1 MFLKNLIVHKN
12 NSNKIYFSLNMFI
25 KLFPRDNLLNPLNTT
40 KLFKYYQKFWY
51 NVNKLNMTSN
61 KELET

>member
-1 MFLKNLIVHKN
+1 
-12 NSNKIYFSLNMFI
+12 MFI

-40 KLFKYYQKFWY
+40 KLFIYYQKFWY